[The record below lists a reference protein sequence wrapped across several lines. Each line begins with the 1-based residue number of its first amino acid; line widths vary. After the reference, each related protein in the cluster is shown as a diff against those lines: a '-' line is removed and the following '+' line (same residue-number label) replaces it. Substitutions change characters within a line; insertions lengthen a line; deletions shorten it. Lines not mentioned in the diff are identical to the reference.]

1 MLKLEFT
8 NFKQP
13 SYWVVDELFEAG
25 STVKNGLK
33 IEHPSISSR
42 HATFKL
48 SGAMLSV
55 NPIGDSLVLL
65 NGEPIEGE
73 SNLTI
78 GDHVTLGEV
87 QIRVNDPALKQREA
101 VPQLFSDPKVASL
114 VPEQTRAE
122 QVWKIKP
129 LDKLVS
135 QLVTVEGQLSI
146 GRDPS
151 NDLVV
156 QGNHIS
162 RRHARFFIENGQ
174 LHIQDLDSS
183 NGTYVNGERVK
194 ERSIFLGDKLR
205 FDSSEFVVAVGKAK
219 NALKDPEQDRTQFRA
234 AITPEMLNKA
244 DEDADLDRD
253 MLQRIM
259 QFVRRACQSLRQE
272 RRGLEENRLDVQLC
286 AHDDGRP
293 RVPIGIDGQGRIHAE
308 FVPTRFLEWAKGAAL
323 ASVVLRLI
331 IVGLLGLVDC
341 IVSNPN

>member
-33 IEHPSISSR
+33 IEHPSLSAR

-55 NPIGDSLVLL
+55 NRIGESLVLL

-87 QIRVNDPALKQREA
+87 EIRVNDPALKQREA

-114 VPEQTRAE
+114 LPEQTRAE

-205 FDSSEFVVAVGKAK
+205 FDSSEFVVAVGKPK

-234 AITPEMLNKA
+234 AITPDMLSKA

-253 MLQRIM
+253 MLPDGLDQDLMRGSGNQPIKS
-259 QFVRRACQSLRQE
+259 VTLAELGAIPDAVIRQQADPS
-272 RRGLEENRLDVQLC
+272 GSVSSK
-286 AHDDGRP
+286 
-293 RVPIGIDGQGRIHAE
+293 
-308 FVPTRFLEWAKGAAL
+308 KGANNKHAHRTAQSHTTLYLLSFL
-323 ASVVLRLI
+323 AVIFLFGVGILLVVVL
-331 IVGLLGLVDC
+331 
-341 IVSNPN
+341 